1 MSAQP
6 RRVRDMRSIFGLAL
20 ADATHE
26 WRSTLCLVLALAA
39 VLAPLLILFG
49 LRYGVVQTL
58 ADRMTRDPRNL
69 EIVPIGAGRFDQAFF
84 EKVARWPDVAFLIP
98 KTRSISATIDIFR
111 DGGSPV
117 AAEMIPTASGDPLL
131 AGIRLPASPFQVV
144 LSADAARKL
153 GNVRADQTINGVI
166 GRTIDGRPENVR
178 LKLEVVAVLP
188 DTAINGEA
196 VFLPLSTLADTES
209 FREGFAVP
217 AFSAEGPPRPADPR
231 LYAGFRLYGRTIY
244 DIPVLRD
251 RLLAE
256 RIETFTRAAEVEQIQ
271 SLDRNLGILFWLVA
285 GIGAAGFLLSLG
297 VSLWGAV
304 ERKRRDL
311 ALLRLLGF
319 RARAT
324 VLFPVTQAALVAVL
338 GVGLGWAA
346 QAGAAVVLDRYFAAS
361 VGAGEAVSRL
371 LPVHLASAAG
381 TTLLCALLAAAIAS
395 ARAARIDPSEG
406 LREL

>member
-1 MSAQP
+1 M
-6 RRVRDMRSIFGLAL
+6 RRIFGLAL

-69 EIVPIGAGRFDQAFF
+69 EIVPIGAGRYDQAFF
-84 EKVARWPDVAFLIP
+84 DKVARWPDVAFLIP

-111 DGGSPV
+111 EGGAPV
-117 AAEMIPTASGDPLL
+117 PAEMIPTAAGDPLL
-131 AGIRLPASPFQVV
+131 AGIRLPASPLQVV
-144 LSADAARKL
+144 LSADAARKM
-153 GNVRADQTINGVI
+153 GNVREGQTINGIVS
-166 GRTIDGRPENVR
+166 RTVDGRPDNVR

-188 DTAINGEA
+188 VAALNGEA
-196 VFLPLSTLADTES
+196 VFLPLQTLADTES
-209 FREGFAVP
+209 FREGFAVSGI
-217 AFSAEGPPRPADPR
+217 FNAEGPPRPADPR

-346 QAGAAVVLDRYFAAS
+346 QTGAAVVLDRYFASS

-371 LPVHLASAAG
+371 LPIHLASAAG

-395 ARAARIDPSEG
+395 TRAARIDPSEG

>member
-1 MSAQP
+1 MSARP
-6 RRVRDMRSIFGLAL
+6 RRVRDMRRIFGLAL

-49 LRYGVVQTL
+49 LRYGVIQTL

-69 EIVPIGAGRFDQAFF
+69 EIVPIGAGRFDAAFF
-84 EKVARWPDVAFLIP
+84 EKVAGWPDVAFLIP
-98 KTRSISATIDIFR
+98 KTRSISATIDIFQ

-117 AAEMIPTASGDPLL
+117 PAEMIPTRAGDPLL
-131 AGIRLPASPFQVV
+131 EGHPIPASDRQVV
-144 LSADAARKL
+144 LTADAARKI
-153 GNVRADQTINGVI
+153 GNVKPGAKINGVI
-166 GRTIDGRPENVR
+166 GRTIDGRVENVR
-178 LKLEVVAVLP
+178 LTLEVIAVLP
-188 DTAINGEA
+188 DATLNGEA
-196 VFLPLSTLADTES
+196 VFLPLKTLADTES

-217 AFSAEGPPRPADPR
+217 EFKAEGPPRPAVAR

-251 RLLAE
+251 RLLAQ

-271 SLDRNLGILFWLVA
+271 SLDRNLGLLFWLIA

-324 VLFPVTQAALVAVL
+324 VFFPVTQAALVACL
-338 GVGLGWAA
+338 GIGLGWAA
-346 QAGAAVVLDRYFAAS
+346 QTGAAIVLDRYFASS

>member
-1 MSAQP
+1 MTARP
-6 RRVRDMRSIFGLAL
+6 RRVRDMRRIFGLAL
-20 ADATHE
+20 ADAMHE
-26 WRSTLCLVLALAA
+26 WRSTVCLVLALAA

-49 LRYGVVQTL
+49 LRYGIVQTL
-58 ADRMTRDPRNL
+58 SDRMARDPRNL
-69 EIVPIGAGRFDQAFF
+69 QIVPIGAGRFDQAFF
-84 EKVARWPDVAFLIP
+84 DKVARWPDVAFVIP

-111 DGGSPV
+111 EGGSPV
-117 AAEMIPTASGDPLL
+117 PAEMIPTAIGDPLL
-131 AGIRLPASPFQVV
+131 VGHRMPASSRQVV
-144 LSADAARKL
+144 LSADAARKI
-153 GNVRADQTINGVI
+153 GNVRAGQTINGII
-166 GRTIDGRPENVR
+166 GRSIDGRGENVR
-178 LKLEVVAVLP
+178 LTLEVIAVLP
-188 DTAINGEA
+188 ESALDGEA
-196 VFLPLSTLADTES
+196 VFLPLQTLADTES

-217 AFSAEGPPRPADPR
+217 DFNAEGKPRPDQSR

-244 DIPVLRD
+244 DIPHLRD

-256 RIETFTRAAEVEQIQ
+256 RVETHTRAAEVEQIQ

-324 VLFPVTQAALVAVL
+324 VFFPMTQAALVACL

-346 QAGAAVVLDRYFAAS
+346 QAGASVVLDRYFATS
-361 VGAGEAVSRL
+361 VGTGEAISRL
-371 LPVHLASAAG
+371 LPEHLGLAAG

-395 ARAARIDPSEG
+395 TRAARIDPSEG

>member
-1 MSAQP
+1 MTTQP
-6 RRVRDMRSIFGLAL
+6 RRVRDMRRIFGLAL

-69 EIVPIGAGRFDQAFF
+69 EIVPIGAGRFDAAFF
-84 EKVARWPDVAFLIP
+84 EKIAGWPDVAFLIP

-111 DGGSPV
+111 DGDSPV
-117 AAEMIPTASGDPLL
+117 PAEMIPTAIGDPLL
-131 AGIRLPASPFQVV
+131 AGMRIPASGRQVV
-144 LSADAARKL
+144 LSADAARKI
-153 GNVRADQTINGVI
+153 GNVRAGESINGIV
-166 GRTIDGRPENVR
+166 GRSIDGRTENVR
-178 LKLEVVAVLP
+178 LTLEVIAVLP
-188 DTAINGEA
+188 DTALSGEA
-196 VFLPLSTLADTES
+196 VFLPLRTLSDTES
-209 FREGFAVP
+209 FREGFAV
-217 AFSAEGPPRPADPR
+217 ADFNAEGPARPPDPR

-244 DIPVLRD
+244 DIPILRD
-251 RLLAE
+251 RLLAD

-324 VLFPVTQAALVAVL
+324 VLFPVTQAALVACL
-338 GVGLGWAA
+338 GVALGWAA

-371 LPVHLASAAG
+371 LPVHLAVAAG

>member
-1 MSAQP
+1 MSARP
-6 RRVRDMRSIFGLAL
+6 RRVRDMRRIFGLAL
-20 ADATHE
+20 ADAKHE

-49 LRYGVVQTL
+49 LRYGVIQTL

-69 EIVPIGAGRFDQAFF
+69 EIVPIGAGRFDAAFF
-84 EKVARWPDVAFLIP
+84 EKVAGWPDVAFLIP
-98 KTRSISATIDIFR
+98 KTRSISATIDIFQ

-117 AAEMIPTASGDPLL
+117 PAEMIPTKTGDPLL
-131 AGIRLPASPFQVV
+131 ESHPIPASDRQVV
-144 LSADAARKL
+144 LTADAARKI
-153 GNVRADQTINGVI
+153 GNVKPGAKINGVI
-166 GRTIDGRPENVR
+166 GRTINGRTENVR
-178 LKLEVVAVLP
+178 LMLEVIAVLP
-188 DTAINGEA
+188 DATLNGEA
-196 VFLPLSTLADTES
+196 VFLPLKTLADTES

-217 AFSAEGPPRPADPR
+217 EFKAEGPPRPDVAR

-251 RLLAE
+251 RLLAQ

-271 SLDRNLGILFWLVA
+271 SLDRNLGLLFWLIA

-324 VLFPVTQAALVAVL
+324 VFFPVTQAALVACL
-338 GVGLGWAA
+338 GIGLGWAA
-346 QAGAAVVLDRYFAAS
+346 QAGAAVVLDRYFASS

>member
-1 MSAQP
+1 MTSRP
-6 RRVRDMRSIFGLAL
+6 RRVRDMRRIFGLAL

-58 ADRMTRDPRNL
+58 ADRMARDPRNL
-69 EIVPIGAGRFDQAFF
+69 EIVPIGAGRFDAAFF
-84 EKVARWPDVAFLIP
+84 ERIARWPDVAFLIP

-111 DGGSPV
+111 EGGSPV

-131 AGIRLPASPFQVV
+131 AGIRIPASGRQVV
-144 LSADAARKL
+144 LSADAARKV
-153 GNVRADQTINGVI
+153 GSVRPGQTISGILGRSVD
-166 GRTIDGRPENVR
+166 GRTENVR
-178 LKLEVVAVLP
+178 LTLEVIAVLP
-188 DTAINGEA
+188 ESALNGEA
-196 VFLPLSTLADTES
+196 VFLPLQTLADTES

-217 AFSAEGPPRPADPR
+217 DFNAEGPQRPTDPR

-297 VSLWGAV
+297 VSLWGSV

-324 VLFPVTQAALVAVL
+324 VLFPVTQAALVACL

-346 QAGAAVVLDRYFAAS
+346 QAGAAIVLDRYFASS

-371 LPVHLASAAG
+371 LPVHLAAAAG
-381 TTLLCALLAAAIAS
+381 TTLMCALLAAAIAS

>member
-1 MSAQP
+1 MSARP
-6 RRVRDMRSIFGLAL
+6 RRVRDMRRIFGLAL

-69 EIVPIGAGRFDQAFF
+69 EIVPIGAGRFDAAFF
-84 EKVARWPDVAFLIP
+84 EKVGGWPDVAFLIP

-111 DGGSPV
+111 EGGAPLP
-117 AAEMIPTASGDPLL
+117 AEMIPTMAGDPLL
-131 AGIRLPASPFQVV
+131 AGHPIPASGRQVV
-144 LSADAARKL
+144 LTADAARKI
-153 GNVRADQTINGVI
+153 GNVKPGERINGVV
-166 GRTIDGRPENVR
+166 GRTIDGRTENVR
-178 LKLEVVAVLP
+178 LSLEVIAVLP
-188 DTAINGEA
+188 DTALNGEA
-196 VFLPLSTLADTES
+196 VFLPLQTLADTES

-217 AFSAEGPPRPADPR
+217 DFKAEGPQRPSDPR

-251 RLLAE
+251 RLLAL
-256 RIETFTRAAEVEQIQ
+256 RIETYTRAAEVEQIQ
-271 SLDRNLGILFWLVA
+271 SLDRNLGLLFWLVA

-324 VLFPVTQAALVAVL
+324 VLFPVTQAALVACL
-338 GVGLGWAA
+338 GIALGWAA
-346 QAGAAVVLDRYFAAS
+346 QAGAAIVLDRYFASS

-371 LPVHLASAAG
+371 LPVHLAAAAG